1 MSQPVLIAGGGPTG
15 LLLAAELALAGVEA
29 IVLEKSTERV
39 EASAGMALHGRS
51 LELLDQRGVRDRIPA
66 GDIFTWPRTPFA
78 FIWLDVDAVD
88 PREHTFAHPQ
98 WRTEQL
104 LEERARELGAD
115 IRRGHEVVGLTQDA
129 DGVRV
134 RVRTP
139 QGEQELAG
147 SYLVGAD
154 GPSSTVRELAGIGF
168 SGDGKTYRGVLGDV
182 ELASDSH
189 EAFSG
194 GLTEEG
200 VFGALPL
207 RPGVLR
213 LMTIEFGVEPPADD
227 VPVTEDEL
235 RGAVERVTGK
245 APDIRR
251 TDFLA
256 RFGGRTRLADRYR
269 DGRVLLAGDAAHVL
283 FISGTQGLNTGLHDA
298 ANLGWKLAAEINGW
312 APTGLLDSYEA
323 ERRPVGE
330 QVTRHARAQMA
341 LMHPL
346 HRAAPLRTMFE
357 EIAGI
362 AAVNEY
368 LLKLPTATGYPLPRP
383 EGEERTPH
391 PLLGRPVPAA
401 ALTGAGHA
409 SLAEPLRGGR
419 GVLLDLSGG
428 AADLAAAAGW
438 AARVDVVTAEA
449 AEGIDAPALLIRPD
463 GHVAWVDTPEGDPA
477 GLRHAL
483 ALWFGAGA

>member
-15 LLLAAELALAGVEA
+15 LLLAAELALAGVESV
-29 IVLEKSTERV
+29 VLEKRTERI

-51 LELLDQRGVRDRIPA
+51 LEILEQRGIRDRIDP
-66 GDIFTWPRTPFA
+66 GSIFPWPRTPFA
-78 FIWLDVDAVD
+78 FIWLDIDAVD

-104 LEERARELGAD
+104 LEEHARELGVD
-115 IRRGHEVVGLTQDA
+115 IRVGHEVVGFTQDA

-134 RVRTP
+134 RVRTA
-139 QGEQELAG
+139 QGEQELTG

-154 GPSSTVRELAGIGF
+154 GPLSTVRELAGIGF

-194 GLTEEG
+194 GLTDEG

-213 LMTIEFGVEPPADD
+213 LMTIEFGVEPPGDD
-227 VPVTEDEL
+227 IPVTEEEL
-235 RGAVERVTGK
+235 REAVERVTGK

-283 FISGTQGLNTGLHDA
+283 FISGTQGLNTGVHDA
-298 ANLGWKLAAEINGW
+298 VNLGWKLAAEINGW
-312 APTGLLDSYEA
+312 APAGLLDSYEG

-330 QVTRHARAQMA
+330 QVARHARAQMA

-357 EIAGI
+357 EITGI
-362 AAVNEY
+362 TAVNEY
-368 LLKLPTATGYPLPRP
+368 LLGLPTATGYQMPHPD
-383 EGEERTPH
+383 GDERAPH
-391 PLLGRPVPAA
+391 PLLGRPVPNA
-401 ALTGAGHA
+401 ALTGACHA
-409 SLAEPLRGGR
+409 SLAEPLRTGR

-428 AADLAAAAGW
+428 SADLSAAVGW
-438 AARVDVVTAEA
+438 SARVDVVTADA
-449 AEGIDAPALLIRPD
+449 AEGLDVPALLIRPD
-463 GHVAWVDTPEGDPA
+463 GHVAWVAAPEGEPE
-477 GLRHAL
+477 GLRRAL
-483 ALWFGAGA
+483 ALWFGASA

>member
-15 LLLAAELALAGVEA
+15 LLLAAELALAGVESV
-29 IVLEKSTERV
+29 VLEKRTERI

-51 LELLDQRGVRDRIPA
+51 LEILEQRGIRDRIPA
-66 GDIFTWPRTPFA
+66 DTIFTWPRTPFA

-98 WRTEQL
+98 WRTELL
-104 LEERARELGAD
+104 LEERARELGVD
-115 IRRGHEVVGLTQDA
+115 IRTGHEVVGFTQDA

-134 RVRTP
+134 RVSTP
-139 QGEQELAG
+139 QGEQEITG
-147 SYLVGAD
+147 SYLIGCD

-168 SGDGKTYRGVLGDV
+168 SGAGKTYRGVLGDV

-194 GLTEEG
+194 GLTDEG

-213 LMTIEFGVEPPADD
+213 LMTIEFDVEPPADD

-235 RGAVERVTGK
+235 RESVERVTGK

-256 RFGGRTRLADRYR
+256 RYGGRTRLADTYR

-283 FISGTQGLNTGLHDA
+283 FISGTQGLNASLHDA
-298 ANLGWKLAAEINGW
+298 VNLGWKLAAEINGW
-312 APTGLLDSYEA
+312 APAGLLDSYEA
-323 ERRPVGE
+323 ERRPVGQ
-330 QVTRHARAQMA
+330 QVAQHARAAMA

-346 HRAAPLRTMFE
+346 RLAAPLRTMFE
-357 EIAGI
+357 EITGFT
-362 AAVNEY
+362 AVNDY
-368 LLKLPTATGYPLPRP
+368 LLKLPTATGYPIPRP
-383 EGEERTPH
+383 DGAPAAH
-391 PLLGRPVPAA
+391 PLLGQPVPSA
-401 ALTGAGHA
+401 ALTGSGHA
-409 SLAEPLRGGR
+409 TLAEPLRSGR

-428 AADLAAAAGW
+428 AADLSAAAGW
-438 AARVDVVTAEA
+438 SARVDVVTAEA
-449 AEGIDAPALLIRPD
+449 AEGIEVPALLIRPD
-463 GHVAWVDTPEGDPA
+463 GHVAWADSAEGDPA

-483 ALWFGAGA
+483 ELWFGAAA

>member
-29 IVLEKSTERV
+29 VVLEKRAERT
-39 EASAGMALHGRS
+39 EASAGMAVHGRS
-51 LELLDQRGVRDRIPA
+51 LEVLEQRGIRDRIRPE
-66 GDIFTWPRTPFA
+66 DIFAWPRTPFA
-78 FIWLDVDAVD
+78 FIWLDLDAVD
-88 PREHTFAHPQ
+88 QREHTFAHPQ

-104 LEERARELGAD
+104 LEERARELGVD
-115 IRRGHEVVGLTQDA
+115 IRLGHEVVGFTQDA

-134 RVRTP
+134 RVRTE
-139 QGEQELAG
+139 QGEQELTG
-147 SYLVGAD
+147 SHLVGAD
-154 GPSSTVRELAGIGF
+154 GPSSVVRELAGIGF

-194 GLTEEG
+194 GLTAEG

-213 LMTIEFGVEPPADD
+213 LMTIEFGVEPPGDD

-235 RGAVERVTGK
+235 RDAVERVTGK

-283 FISGTQGLNTGLHDA
+283 FISGTQGLNTGIHDA
-298 ANLGWKLAAEINGW
+298 VNLGWKLAAEINGW
-312 APTGLLDSYEA
+312 APAGLLDSYES
-323 ERRPVGE
+323 ERRPVGA
-330 QVTRHARAQMA
+330 QVARHARAQMA

-357 EIAGI
+357 EIAGFT
-362 AAVNEY
+362 AVNEY

-383 EGEERTPH
+383 DGDHSAAH
-391 PLLGRPVPAA
+391 PLLGQPVPNA
-401 ALTGAGHA
+401 ALTGAAHA
-409 SLAEPLRGGR
+409 SLAGPLGAGR

-428 AADLAAAAGW
+428 AADLSAAAGW

-449 AEGIDAPALLIRPD
+449 AAGLDVPALLIRPD
-463 GHVAWVDTPEGDPA
+463 GHIAWVDTPDGDTD

-483 ALWFGAGA
+483 ALWFGASA